1 MGCGASASSAHSG
14 ERSVASSRE
23 DAYDGSAAGIGSDV
37 ASKKN
42 SLMRQ
47 PTYGSQSK
55 FRFNLRTDHKIRDIA
70 RFYHELPQTLMWVD
84 HKSSG
89 DNKVLHPTAFHIM
102 ATHCTACVLPFVT
115 VGNT

>member
-1 MGCGASASSAHSG
+1 
-14 ERSVASSRE
+14 
-23 DAYDGSAAGIGSDV
+23 
-37 ASKKN
+37 
-42 SLMRQ
+42 MRQ

-89 DNKVLHPTAFHIM
+89 DNKVLHTTASSRHGDSLHRVCLAI
-102 ATHCTACVLPFVT
+102 
-115 VGNT
+115 GYNT